1 MVRLESVVV
10 PVAVVTGAG
19 QRVGL
24 AVARALLHDGF
35 DAVLCAHRSRAS
47 AEELATE
54 FRARGRSVTVEATD
68 LADGAAVDALAARI
82 RDRHPEV
89 QLLVHNAG
97 IFEEAPFGSVTRA
110 QYARMQAINVEAPF
124 FLTQGLLA
132 ALRAAGDA
140 LVVHVTD
147 ITADRPISRHAH
159 YSMSKAAL
167 AMLTRALTVEL
178 GPTVRVCSVA
188 PGYVAFPEGWNE
200 ERRERLLQRVP
211 LRRVGAPDD
220 VAQAILFL
228 WRAKYLNGLE
238 LPVDGGR
245 QVVL

>member
-1 MVRLESVVV
+1 M
-10 PVAVVTGAG
+10 
-19 QRVGL
+19 GL
-24 AVARALLHDGF
+24 AVARALLTDGF
-35 DAVLCAHRSRAS
+35 DAVLCAHRSTDAALR
-47 AEELATE
+47 LADE
-54 FRARGRSVTVEATD
+54 FRALGRKVTVEHTD
-68 LADGAAVDALAARI
+68 LADGAAVDALAVRVRAL
-82 RDRHPEV
+82 HPAV
-89 QLLVHNAG
+89 HLLVHNAG
-97 IFEEAPFGSVTRA
+97 IFEEVPFSHITRA
-110 QYARMQAINVEAPF
+110 QFARMQAINVEAPF
-124 FLTQGLLA
+124 FLTQGLLEP
-132 ALRAAGDA
+132 LRAAGEA

-147 ITADRPISRHAH
+147 ITADRPIARHAH

-188 PGYVAFPEGWNE
+188 PGYVAFPEGWTE

-211 LRRVGAPDD
+211 LKRVGMPED

-228 WRAKYLNGLE
+228 WRAKYLNGIE

>member
-1 MVRLESVVV
+1 M
-10 PVAVVTGAG
+10 PVAIVTGAG

-24 AVARALLHDGF
+24 AVARALLEDGF

-47 AEELATE
+47 AEELAAE
-54 FRARGRSVTVEATD
+54 FRARGRSVVVEGTD
-68 LADGAAVDALAARI
+68 LGDGAAVDELAARI
-82 RDRHPEV
+82 RQRHPQV
-89 QLLVHNAG
+89 HLLVHNAG
-97 IFEEAPFGSVTRA
+97 VFEEAPFGTITRA
-110 QYARMQAINVEAPF
+110 QYDRMQAINVEAPF

-132 ALRAAGDA
+132 PLRAAGDA

-188 PGYVAFPEGWNE
+188 PGYVAFPEGWDE
-200 ERRERLLQRVP
+200 ERRERLLQRGP

-228 WRAKYLNGLE
+228 WRAKYVNGLE

>member
-1 MVRLESVVV
+1 M

-24 AVARALLHDGF
+24 AIARALLQDGF
-35 DAVLCAHRSRAS
+35 DAVLCAHRSADAARQ
-47 AEELATE
+47 LADE
-54 FRARGRSVTVEATD
+54 FRTRGRDVTVEQTD
-68 LADGAAVDALAARI
+68 LADAAAVDALAARVKA
-82 RDRHPEV
+82 RHGQV
-89 QLLVHNAG
+89 HLLVHNAG
-97 IFEEAPFGSVTRA
+97 IFEEAPFGGVTRA
-110 QYARMQAINVEAPF
+110 QYARMQAINVAAPF
-124 FLTQGLLA
+124 FLTQGLLD

-147 ITADRPISRHAH
+147 ITADRPISKHAH

-178 GPTVRVCSVA
+178 GPVVRVCSVA
-188 PGYVAFPEGWNE
+188 PGFVAFPESWTE

-228 WRAKYLNGLE
+228 WRAKYLNGIE